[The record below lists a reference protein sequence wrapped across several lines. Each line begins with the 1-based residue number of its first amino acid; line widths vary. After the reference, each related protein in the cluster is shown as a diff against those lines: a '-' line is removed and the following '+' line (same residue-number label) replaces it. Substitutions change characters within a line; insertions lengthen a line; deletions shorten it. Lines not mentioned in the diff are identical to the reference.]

1 MGQGFKDHVST
12 YRNMERKTCSQVLR
26 EQKRKIFEQQKSAA
40 KEKKTRKAAIYFYLL
55 TDRNSLWLLLM
66 RLFSPIPKQTLSA
79 SSRCYYFS
87 GNLEWPTA
95 PKSRVQHR
103 TTPRKRSS
111 FLRWGE
117 RETLWGSVIFL
128 ICAYLIHNLARWPVH
143 RPPASPAS
151 AAISSIPP
159 TILPDSP
166 SPLYFKDATVSMFF
180 KMT

>member
-1 MGQGFKDHVST
+1 MCPHIAIWSAKPA
-12 YRNMERKTCSQVLR
+12 NNRKVQL
-26 EQKRKIFEQQKSAA
+26 KKNKSH
-40 KEKKTRKAAIYFYLL
+40 KAAIDFYHL

-95 PKSRVQHR
+95 PKSRDQHR

-117 RETLWGSVIFL
+117 WETLWGSVL
-128 ICAYLIHNLARWPVH
+128 YLIHNLARWPVH
-143 RPPASPAS
+143 RPPASPTS
-151 AAISSIPP
+151 AAISSSPP
-159 TILPDSP
+159 TILTMNLISGRKWIGLDVIY
-166 SPLYFKDATVSMFF
+166 LVSLFF
-180 KMT
+180 DRGSKKKLRLIYVG